1 MKPRPLRIRGTG
13 MAVPE
18 LAVPALEI
26 DARAGLP
33 AGWTSRHSGVE
44 TRYFSQGE
52 TASELGARAA
62 WMALK
67 KAGLTLADLDAVIC
81 VSGTLQQ
88 PIPGNAALLAVQ
100 LGPELEGKM
109 TFDIN
114 STCLGFL
121 TGLDV
126 VSAQLMAGTFRR
138 ALIVASDLASAGLN
152 WEEPESCSILGDGA
166 AAVIVEFPEDETGP
180 GSESESTTGLAAS
193 PEGGG
198 PAPGVLATAFGTW
211 PRGASLT
218 EIRGGGSG
226 LPAYHHASRDP
237 ADYLFHM
244 DGRSVFRLATEL
256 LPDFLRAFF
265 SRHGLAW
272 EDFALVIPHQAS
284 LTSLTLLRRRLGIP
298 EDRFFVY
305 ARDYGNMIAA
315 SLPIGL
321 HLALESGRAKPG
333 DRVLLIG
340 TSAGFSL
347 GAVALQ
353 L

>member
-1 MKPRPLRIRGTG
+1 MKLRPLRIRGTG
-13 MAVPE
+13 MAVPDH
-18 LAVPALEI
+18 AVSASEI
-26 DARAGLP
+26 DARSGLP
-33 AGWTSRHSGVE
+33 EGWTRQHSGVE

-62 WMALK
+62 RIALK
-67 KAGLTLADLDAVIC
+67 AAGLTLVDIDAVIC

-88 PIPGNAALLAVQ
+88 PIPSNSALLAVQ
-100 LGPELEGKM
+100 LGPETEGKI

-126 VSAQLMAGTFRR
+126 VSAQLMAGTYRR
-138 ALIVASDLASAGLN
+138 ALIVAADLASVGLD
-152 WEEPESCSILGDGA
+152 WKEPESCSILGDGA
-166 AAVIVEFPEDETGP
+166 AAVIVEFPEPEP
-180 GSESESTTGLAAS
+180 AAS
-193 PEGGG
+193 DSH
-198 PAPGVLATAFGTW
+198 PGVLATAFGTW

-226 LPAYHHASRDP
+226 LPAYHHASRD
-237 ADYLFHM
+237 ASDYLFHM
-244 DGRSVFRLATEL
+244 DGRSVFRLAAEL
-256 LPDFLRAFF
+256 FPDFINNFF
-265 SRHGLAW
+265 SRHQLGW
-272 EDFALVIPHQAS
+272 DDFDLVIPHQAS

-298 EDRFFVY
+298 EERFFVY

-333 DRVLLIG
+333 DRILLVG